1 MPLAFAPL
9 ELFALA
15 VLLPAVL
22 FALWLRDTA
31 ARAAWRGF
39 LFGVGMFGVGTSW
52 VYVSLHHYGNMPVAL
67 AALTVALFTAAL
79 AAFPAAAGWLQA
91 RSPGAR
97 DARHLLIVV
106 PALWVLTEWMRGWV
120 LTGFPWLNLGYS
132 QVPGSLAGFAPW
144 LGVYG
149 VSAVTALSAAL
160 VVQGLRPPRRR
171 LPLYLGGL
179 AVLWTL
185 GLLAGKVS
193 WSQAAGAPLR
203 VALVQANVALEV
215 KWQPR
220 YRRAILERYEALSAR
235 ARDVDLIV
243 WPEAA
248 IPAYL
253 DEIDPDF
260 LGRLQARA
268 QRERTDF
275 LIGVVERDQH
285 AFYNSVVSLGSASGT
300 YRKQHLVPLGE
311 YLPFK
316 PIMSWLLDYL
326 EIPMSDFS
334 AGAPDQPPLRAA
346 GQAIGVSVCYEDAF
360 GQQLIRQL
368 PAAAL
373 LVNVSE
379 EAWFGRSLAPHQ
391 RLQMAQMR
399 ALESERFVLR
409 AANTGPS
416 AVIDQRGRVRARSPQ
431 FEPRLLTSAV
441 QPLAGATPYVRLGNW
456 AVVSLAFV
464 LWVLAGWRRRRRA
477 DAAQGARNG

>member
-15 VLLPAVL
+15 IVLPAVL
-22 FALWLRDTA
+22 FAMWLRDTA

-67 AALTVALFTAAL
+67 AGLTVALFTAAL

-91 RSPGAR
+91 RAPGAR
-97 DARHLLIVV
+97 DAFHLLIVV
-106 PALWVLTEWMRGWV
+106 PALWVVTEWLRGWV

-132 QVPGSLAGFAPW
+132 QVPAALAGYAPW

-149 VSAVTALSAAL
+149 VSAATALSAAL
-160 VVQGLRPPRRR
+160 LVQGLRAPVRR
-171 LPLYLGGL
+171 LPLYLGGFAL
-179 AVLWTL
+179 LWGA

-193 WSQAAGAPLR
+193 WSQAVGAPLR
-203 VALVQANVALEV
+203 VAIVQANVALEV

-220 YRRAILERYEALSAR
+220 YRGAIFERYEALSAR
-235 ARDVDLIV
+235 AGDVDLVV

-253 DEIDPDF
+253 DEVEADF
-260 LGRLQARA
+260 LARLRARA
-268 QRERTDF
+268 QREHTDF
-275 LIGVVERDQH
+275 LIGVVEREPH
-285 AFYNSVVSLGSASGT
+285 AFYNSVVTVGSHSGT

-316 PIMSWLLDYL
+316 PIMRWLLDYL

-334 AGAPDQPPLRAA
+334 SGASDQPPLRAA
-346 GQAIGVSVCYEDAF
+346 GQTIGMSVCYEDAF

-368 PAAAL
+368 PMATL

-399 ALESERFVLR
+399 ALESERFMLR

-416 AVIDQRGRVRARSPQ
+416 AVIDPRGRVRARSPQ
-431 FEPRLLTSAV
+431 FTPYVLTASV
-441 QPLAGATPYVRLGNW
+441 QPRAGATPYVRLGNW
-456 AVVSLAFV
+456 AVISLAIV
-464 LWVLAGWRRRRRA
+464 LLAAGWRARRRA
-477 DAAQGARNG
+477 D

>member
-1 MPLAFAPL
+1 MPFAFAPL
-9 ELFALA
+9 ELFPLA
-15 VLLPAVL
+15 IALPAVL
-22 FALWLRDTA
+22 FAMWLHDTA

-67 AALTVALFTAAL
+67 AGLTVALFTAAL

-97 DARHLLIVV
+97 DARHVLVVV
-106 PALWVLTEWMRGWV
+106 PALWVLTEWLRGWV

-132 QVPGSLAGFAPW
+132 QVPAALAGYAPW

-149 VSAVTALSAAL
+149 VSAAAALSAAL
-160 VVQGLRPPRRR
+160 VVQGLRRPVRR

-179 AVLWTL
+179 ALLWVV
-185 GLLAGKVS
+185 GVLAGKVS
-193 WSQAAGAPLR
+193 WSQAVGAPLR

-215 KWQPR
+215 KWQPT

-235 ARDVDLIV
+235 AGDVHLIV

-260 LGRLQARA
+260 LARLRARA

-275 LIGVVERDQH
+275 VIGVVERERH
-285 AFYNSVVSLGSASGT
+285 AFYNSVITIGSASGT

-316 PIMSWLLDYL
+316 PIMKWLLDYL
-326 EIPMSDFS
+326 DIPMSDFS
-334 AGAPDQPPLRAA
+334 AGASDQPPLRAA

-368 PAAAL
+368 PTATL

-399 ALESERFVLR
+399 ALESERFLLR

-416 AVIDQRGRVRARSPQ
+416 AVIDPRGRVRARSPQ
-431 FEPRLLTSAV
+431 FAPHLLTAAV
-441 QPLAGATPYVRLGNW
+441 QPRAGATPYVRLGNW
-456 AVVSLAFV
+456 AVVSLAMIV
-464 LWVLAGWRRRRRA
+464 LLLAGWRGRRR
-477 DAAQGARNG
+477 DD